1 MTARKRRPGSK
12 VPVCMQLPPEVAT
25 SLAQLA
31 RSQRNSL
38 SATAAA
44 LVAEGLRAS
53 VEHAH
58 ASLIEATCERAI
70 REQMVRLQETTTRA
84 AVDAQIACQLVPQV
98 LMRQGMGRDQVR
110 GIVRT
115 ARKDAW
121 QSLGEPALPEVDEGV
136 A

>member
-1 MTARKRRPGSK
+1 MDRSRRR
-12 VPVCMQLPPEVAT
+12 VQVAAYVPPEVLAT
-25 SLAQLA
+25 LDELAKRQRIS
-31 RSQRNSL
+31 RS
-38 SATAAA
+38 AAA
-44 LVAEGLRAS
+44 SVLLAEALRADL
-53 VEHAH
+53 EHQH
-58 ASLIEATCERAI
+58 ASLIEATIERVLI
-70 REQMVRLQETTTRA
+70 QQLGRLQETSTRT

-121 QSLGEPALPEVDEGV
+121 QSLGEPALPEIDEGV